1 MAHETRLDQA
11 LEDVFEEVG
20 VVSKKL
26 DQRRKTPE
34 EAHAEIRLAI
44 EAAAQEAGTDADVI
58 LRAVELKFAGA
69 ANLPSLV
76 FPLLADLKVSAAK
89 KEVIAA
95 VDEVSSEIKV
105 LDKKMAKGKV
115 DRAAASVELQ
125 RIVKEAAEESK
136 QDAAEILAEI
146 KSQFASLQSPV
157 GAAIADLALDAV
169 VITPE
174 VKAAV
179 ADASPELDVLK
190 KKMAKNK
197 IDLERAAA
205 ELSGIV

>member
-1 MAHETRLDQA
+1 
-11 LEDVFEEVG
+11 VG

-95 VDEVSSEIKV
+95 VDEVSNEIKV
-105 LDKKMAKGKV
+105 YVACSFSFFSRGTPRLGLWTVLKPG
-115 DRAAASVELQ
+115 RQCTLCQWRE
-125 RIVKEAAEESK
+125 EAAGEGRRRSECRK
-136 QDAAEILAEI
+136 LA
-146 KSQFASLQSPV
+146 V
-157 GAAIADLALDAV
+157 HGAAGRRRRRV
-169 VITPE
+169 
-174 VKAAV
+174 
-179 ADASPELDVLK
+179 
-190 KKMAKNK
+190 
-197 IDLERAAA
+197 
-205 ELSGIV
+205 

>member
-26 DQRRKTPE
+26 DQQRKTPE

-44 EAAAQEAGTDADVI
+44 EAAAQEAGTDTDVI
-58 LRAVELKFAGA
+58 LRAVEFKFAGA

-95 VDEVSSEIKV
+95 VDEVSNEIKV
-105 LDKKMAKGKV
+105 YVAWFLLFFSWDAPPRVVDGAEAMA
-115 DRAAASVELQ
+115 
-125 RIVKEAAEESK
+125 
-136 QDAAEILAEI
+136 
-146 KSQFASLQSPV
+146 
-157 GAAIADLALDAV
+157 
-169 VITPE
+169 T
-174 VKAAV
+174 
-179 ADASPELDVLK
+179 
-190 KKMAKNK
+190 M
-197 IDLERAAA
+197 
-205 ELSGIV
+205 